1 MKWTFL
7 SLSTTLSPHS
17 LLSPFKQHKYRLSWR
32 SALTCKSATESLNSP
47 CPSSAHSGW
56 GLSAD
61 KAVCPEITEPGC
73 PSHRDIPTQHEV
85 KVKETIS

>member
-1 MKWTFL
+1 MKWTVL

-17 LLSPFKQHKYRLSWR
+17 LLSPFNQHQYHLSWR
-32 SALTCKSATESLNSP
+32 PALTCKSASGSLNSP

-61 KAVCPEITEPGC
+61 KAVRPENAEPGC
-73 PSHRDIPTQHEV
+73 LSHRDVPTQHEV
-85 KVKETIS
+85 KAKETIS